1 MHFVCEGLLSNLT
14 NENLLQKVT
23 GQFLDEIGTLWTAG
37 VFEMF
42 MLLNYIV
49 FDWNLIPIEDKSFV
63 EFKMIYYSNTSEK
76 LLKWHY

>member
-23 GQFLDEIGTLWTAG
+23 GQFLDEISTLWTAG
-37 VFEMF
+37 MSGMF

-49 FDWNLIPIEDKSFV
+49 FDWKSIPIEDKSFV
-63 EFKMIYYSNTSEK
+63 EFKMIYITQTLQKNY
-76 LLKWHY
+76 